1 MEGFPLLGWVLA
13 KEENFLFMDSAVLP
27 QTA

>member
-27 QTA
+27 